1 MVLITAYN
9 APMNSSETLFNQL
22 RRGDEAEVLGY
33 GAMDDHYRNRLLSMG
48 LTPGTRFRVERRAPL
63 GDPVEISLRG
73 FRLSLRRDEAAG
85 LRVQR
90 L

>member
-1 MVLITAYN
+1 MTTTDLLF
-9 APMNSSETLFNQL
+9 SEL

-33 GAMDDHYRNRLLSMG
+33 GAMADHYRNRLLSMG

-73 FRLSLRRDEAAG
+73 FRLSVRRDEAAA
-85 LRVQR
+85 LRVHR